1 MLFCSVVLVGCS
13 PSCES
18 PKTTASTSSS
28 ANVTLDNLTHTPAAA
43 KRQLVFLGDS
53 LTAGYGLNQS
63 QSFPALIQQQI
74 DTIGLQ
80 WEVVNAGV
88 SGDTTSGG
96 VGRLDW
102 LFKNKVDLLFVC
114 LGANDGMRG
123 VPVVEIEKNL
133 RTIIERGQHEGA
145 TVVLAGMKLP
155 VNYGAQYSK
164 EFESIYLK
172 LAKNY
177 NLTFLPFLLDGIAFN
192 PQFNQ
197 PDRIHP
203 TAEGTVIV
211 SKIVWETLQPLLA
224 NSSTFR

>member
-1 MLFCSVVLVGCS
+1 MLVGCS
-13 PSCES
+13 PSCEG
-18 PKTTASTSSS
+18 PKTNAPSTTSP
-28 ANVTLDNLTHTPAAA
+28 ANVTADNLTHTPAAA
-43 KRQLVFLGDS
+43 KRRLVFLGDS
-53 LTAGYGLNQS
+53 LTAGYGLNES

-74 DTIGLQ
+74 DTIGLP

-123 VPVVEIEKNL
+123 VPVAEIEKNL
-133 RTIIERGQHEGA
+133 RTIIERGQREGA
-145 TVVLAGMKLP
+145 PVVLAGMKLP
-155 VNYGAQYSK
+155 VNYGTQYVK
-164 EFESIYLK
+164 DFEGIYLK
-172 LAKNY
+172 LTSEYK
-177 NLTFLPFLLDGIAFN
+177 LTFLPFLLEGIAFN
-192 PQFNQ
+192 PQYNQ

-211 SKIVWETLQPLLA
+211 SKLVWSTIQPLLA
-224 NSSTFR
+224 H